1 MKKSC
6 IVIGSVSSIV
16 TVIVIVDGI
25 IILPTFLLLAQD
37 ATRENIVSSVDETD
51 YSMDSRTIL
60 RSLAEGK
67 TDVFIE
73 QMATPSVTPVKL
85 PPVQWKQ
92 ADYLKVADA
101 FSKAIFHESLDG
113 WKVKDDIHFSLD
125 CKDVS
130 FGPQYASIMFFKSI
144 SSGKDTSRIERTIAV
159 DPQENQ
165 VSWSGATFSPDT
177 GGATPVDLSRVN
189 FSVDEALRIAE
200 ANGGEKFRL
209 GVNNDCGIDITNW
222 RSMFQ
227 ATFGGNDWKAWYE
240 GSQGELF
247 NINVNQQTGNYQI
260 IYPKPK

>member
-6 IVIGSVSSIV
+6 IIIGSVSSIV

-130 FGPQYASIMFFKSI
+130 FGPQYASITFFKSI

-159 DPQENQ
+159 DPHENQ
-165 VSWSGATFSPDT
+165 VS
-177 GGATPVDLSRVN
+177 
-189 FSVDEALRIAE
+189 
-200 ANGGEKFRL
+200 
-209 GVNNDCGIDITNW
+209 
-222 RSMFQ
+222 
-227 ATFGGNDWKAWYE
+227 
-240 GSQGELF
+240 
-247 NINVNQQTGNYQI
+247 
-260 IYPKPK
+260 